1 MKRKKTTTALWDFC
15 PLFLSTFV
23 VPIYTKIQAFIASCD
38 TMIFC
43 MVGFTF
49 TYIIILAIRIIIET
63 KHRH

>member
-38 TMIFC
+38 T
-43 MVGFTF
+43 
-49 TYIIILAIRIIIET
+49 
-63 KHRH
+63 